1 MNASQEILVATDFLT
16 ASKKALAMGHDIAQK
31 LGLRVVLV
39 HVCETPMY
47 PYPGVDP
54 VLHPSLNREVT
65 AVLEK
70 ALEKEA
76 ATIGGC
82 ETILKKGD
90 PAAELLELIEERK
103 PRYVLIGTHGRS
115 IIGRTIFGS
124 TALKIHRRASV
135 PVLSIRADDE
145 DDSAAA

>member
-16 ASKKALAMGHDIAQK
+16 ASKKGLAMGHDIARK

-65 AVLEK
+65 TVLEK
-70 ALEKEA
+70 ALEREA

-90 PAAELLELIEERK
+90 PAAELLELIEERQ
-103 PRYVLIGTHGRS
+103 PRYVILGTHGRS
-115 IIGRTIFGS
+115 IIGRAIFGS
-124 TALKIHRRASV
+124 TALKIHRRATV
-135 PVLSIRADDE
+135 PVISIRADDAE
-145 DDSAAA
+145 